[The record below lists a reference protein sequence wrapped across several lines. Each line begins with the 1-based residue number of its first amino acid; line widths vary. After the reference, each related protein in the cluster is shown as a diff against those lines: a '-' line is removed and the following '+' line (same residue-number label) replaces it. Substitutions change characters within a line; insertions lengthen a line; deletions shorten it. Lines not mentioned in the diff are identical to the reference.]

1 MDGTMKALGIAWN
14 LKNDEFLYIQNLPP
28 MNSPTTKR
36 TILSDIQKLFDPL
49 GWIAPTIILTKILIQ
64 KLWLAKSNW
73 DDEVDS
79 WTKQEW
85 LTLRADFQNVK
96 DLRIDRWLET
106 DKKSKIQLHGF
117 SDASMNAYA
126 AAVYIRVE
134 NSDGSIKTKL
144 IAAKT
149 RVAPVKTISLPR
161 LELCGALLLSKLMSQ
176 VADAIREPTSNMFA
190 WTDSSI
196 VIAWLSGEPNKW
208 KPFVANRVV
217 DITNIIPSDRWFHVQ
232 SQHNPADVASRG
244 ILLKELKEFDLWW
257 RGPKWLSEKKLHI
270 SKPDILSTTLELKGK
285 QIQTNTHITTNTR
298 NTTLQLEN
306 FDSLSDL
313 LKTISYCRRFL
324 NYCKTKNNET
334 GPSAL
339 TTEEL
344 ESALKI
350 IIKIVQKEQFE
361 TEIQNVKIKKTVNK
375 KSKLKRLNPY
385 LDEDGIL
392 RVGGRLRHSDLQD
405 HWKHPIIL
413 GDKSILT
420 SLIVADAHMKTL
432 HGGVQ
437 LMLTY
442 LQNRFWIIKAKGLVK
457 SYIYKCLICARYN
470 AIPRT
475 QLMGD
480 LPKERVTPSRP
491 FLHSGVDFAGPI
503 NVLMSK
509 GRGAKTTKAYIA
521 IFVCLSTK
529 AIHLELA
536 GDLTSETFIGAFKRF
551 VSRRGKCTHLW
562 SDQGRNFVG
571 ANKDLLTAWQEANLQ
586 FNKLAESLA
595 LDGTQWHF
603 IPAYSP
609 NFGGLWE
616 AGVKSIKYHMKRIL
630 TTYLTFEEMTTV
642 LCQIEAVL
650 NSRPIS
656 TIDDDI
662 DNIRPLTPG
671 HILIGEA
678 PIVVP
683 GPSLENAKIHS
694 LTRWQHTQKLVG
706 DFWRRWQNEYLA
718 RLQDLSG

>member
-1 MDGTMKALGIAWN
+1 MDSTDHYFNK
-14 LKNDEFLYIQNLPP
+14 
-28 MNSPTTKR
+28 
-36 TILSDIQKLFDPL
+36 DI
-49 GWIAPTIILTKILIQ
+49 
-64 KLWLAKSNW
+64 WLAKSNW

-79 WTKQEW
+79 STKQEW

-176 VADAIREPTSNMFA
+176 VADAMREPTSNMFA

-196 VIAWLSGEPNKW
+196 TVGSM
-208 KPFVANRVV
+208 FSHS
-217 DITNIIPSDRWFHVQ
+217 IIQ
-232 SQHNPADVASRG
+232 QM
-244 ILLKELKEFDLWW
+244 
-257 RGPKWLSEKKLHI
+257 
-270 SKPDILSTTLELKGK
+270 
-285 QIQTNTHITTNTR
+285 
-298 NTTLQLEN
+298 
-306 FDSLSDL
+306 SLP
-313 LKTISYCRRFL
+313 
-324 NYCKTKNNET
+324 E
-334 GPSAL
+334 
-339 TTEEL
+339 
-344 ESALKI
+344 
-350 IIKIVQKEQFE
+350 KEQFE

-480 LPKERVTPSRP
+480 LPKERVTRSRP

-671 HILIGEA
+671 NFLIGEA

-718 RLQDLSG
+718 RLQQRPKWLKEKKDFENGDIVLIKTDGLSPGKWSLGRIVNKHPGADNLTRVYSVKSGDNITKRSITQLCAMPIDTKTE